1 MIKVE
6 GHPHL
11 YRDEKSG
18 AIINSN
24 NLEYNQRLKTLS
36 SIKND
41 KNELKQMREDIDEL
55 KILLRKLLD
64 NSAGWNT
71 I

>member
-6 GHPHL
+6 GYPHL

-36 SIKND
+36 SIQND

-64 NSAGWNT
+64 NNAGWNT

>member
-6 GHPHL
+6 GYPQL

-36 SIKND
+36 SIQND

-64 NSAGWNT
+64 NSAG
-71 I
+71 

>member
-36 SIKND
+36 SIQND

-64 NSAGWNT
+64 NSAG
-71 I
+71 

>member
-64 NSAGWNT
+64 NSAG
-71 I
+71 

>member
-6 GHPHL
+6 GYPHL
-11 YRDEKSG
+11 YRDVKSG

-36 SIKND
+36 SIQND

-64 NSAGWNT
+64 NSAG
-71 I
+71 